1 MKTKDEIVI
10 QWRKHKGVSE
20 KGLGSQYDNTRD
32 CQAFYAG
39 DFMKYTD
46 RLQFADGRGQKR
58 TTLVQFNKVK
68 PYVNAVKGFMAQN
81 RRKAEYIAQIDAQE
95 LQQMYSKYANSLS
108 DYCRENANA
117 DHIETQQDG
126 DMLVCG
132 YGAIETAL
140 TYGQGYASRNPNGE
154 ILMGRLDPRAVG
166 WDPMARAQNIID
178 SQWVYYKKD
187 YPLEEALELFDDA
200 TEQDFERDTNV
211 DTGNRVYYKRGGRYD
226 KIQEIYDWESQEQR
240 IVKVYFYQWYD
251 IEKFYRAKNPL
262 LKMDPNTP
270 EYLFALQRCEV
281 IAAEQKEDG
290 EYKYNPKD
298 EIVSC
303 DSATKSQLEEF
314 FGDMIEFDSFNRRVY
329 YSAVVSGNK
338 CFTAYK
344 SPVQDGF
351 TIKFKTGDY
360 DEQNKMWVGMVNS
373 LKEPALYYNKALT
386 EMLFSIA
393 TLSKGGVMAERS
405 AIEDIRDFEAK
416 YAKTDAVAIVEDGA
430 LSGGKIQPKR
440 EAYQPTGAESIIQ
453 LADAAMPDVAGI
465 DPSFLG
471 SSENKLETAQLQRQ
485 RIKQV
490 TSTLATFFDAI
501 SLYQKEH
508 ARLMLPLMRI
518 LVENNDGQLFRVVD
532 DGVMQF
538 VKMSL
543 DNMVD
548 QYDVAI
554 QEAPDSATQKEERA
568 TLIVSI
574 ADKLLTVGD
583 AQSAKLL
590 YTMALKY
597 SNLEQ
602 ADVQKITELFMPKD
616 AQIDPQYVQQL
627 EAQIKQLQDE
637 GNQAAIKNLLTQASL
652 NMVRA
657 EKEIA
662 SIKKINADANKTVSE
677 TEQTEIENAV
687 IRQSSPENQ
696 QIRINA

>member
-1 MKTKDEIVI
+1 MKSKEEIAE
-10 QWRKHKGVSE
+10 QFKKHKDQTD
-20 KGLGSQYDNTRD
+20 KGLSRQRGNIRK
-32 CQAFYAG
+32 CRAFYDG
-39 DFMKYTD
+39 DYMDYSDK
-46 RLQFADGRGQKR
+46 
-58 TTLVQFNKVK
+58 VQFSTPDGKKRATVKFNKIK
-68 PYVNAVKGFMAQN
+68 PYLTACHGFMIQN
-81 RRKAEYIAQIDAQE
+81 RRKINYSARTESQVAQVA
-95 LQQMYSKYANSLS
+95 YSTYTNALS
-108 DYCRENANA
+108 DFVRENANA
-117 DHIETQQDG
+117 DQMESAATLE
-126 DMLVCG
+126 MLIGGVG
-132 YGAIETAL
+132 ITDTAV
-140 TYGQGYASRNPNGE
+140 TYGQGYVSTDPNGE
-154 ILMGRLDPRAVG
+154 VIIGPVDIDSAG
-166 WDPMARAQNIID
+166 WDPTARLPNVIEAR
-178 SQWVYYKKD
+178 WKYYKKE
-187 YPLEEALELFDDA
+187 YELEEAKALFADA
-200 TEQDFERDTNV
+200 EDEDFEQTSDEPARGEYDFMP
-211 DTGNRVYYKRGGRYD
+211 RGGTYD
-226 KIQEIYDWESQEQR
+226 RMRVGYDMAS
-240 IVKVYFYQWYD
+240 VADNMVNVYFYQWYE
-251 IEKFYRAKNPL
+251 IEKYYRAYNPL
-262 LKMDPNTP
+262 YTLTVPMAVAAAQAKL
-270 EYLFALQRCEV
+270 EI
-281 IAAEQKEDG
+281 IAADYPDLDPRAEVLTFDA
-290 EYKYNPKD
+290 D
-298 EIVSC
+298 
-303 DSATKSQLEEF
+303 AKSKLVDA
-314 FGDMIEFDSFNRRVY
+314 FGDMIDPVEMQKKCY
-329 YSAVVSGNK
+329 YGAVLSGK
-338 CFTAYK
+338 KVFSRFKLPTQEGY
-344 SPVQDGF
+344 
-351 TIKFKTGDY
+351 TIQHMTGQY
-360 DEQNKMWVGMVNS
+360 DATNKMWVGMVNS

-440 EAYQPTGAESIIQ
+440 EAYQPTGAETIIQ
-453 LADAAMPDVAGI
+453 LADSALPDVAGI

-677 TEQTEIENAV
+677 TEQTEIENSV